1 MLTRPTFRR
10 PAMLSPETAEAIP
23 GEPDPAERNELAHTT
38 ALALVHGAR
47 TTEPAASP
55 EADAAMVRRLVE
67 LVDTEGLDLL
77 VQLWSRSP
85 ADTLPGALWRL
96 YLLREWTRRDPR
108 TIADRYHLG
117 LHQAEVAG
125 VVAGVAGP
133 TGPEE
138 IQSVADAVLHGV
150 FRGDLAVALDRA
162 GAFLRVLAAGS
173 AMDADWVELSD
184 DARATEL
191 TRRAG
196 SLLETA
202 EDLEQAASLWRAGK
216 LD

>member
-1 MLTRPTFRR
+1 MLT
-10 PAMLSPETAEAIP
+10 AEVAEAIP

-38 ALALVHGAR
+38 AAALVHGAR
-47 TTEPAASP
+47 SPDQAGSP

-77 VQLWSRSP
+77 AQLWSRSP

-96 YLLREWTRRDPR
+96 YVLREWTRRDPR
-108 TIADRYHLG
+108 TIAERYHLG
-117 LHQAEVAG
+117 VHRAEVAG
-125 VVAGVAGP
+125 VIAGVAGP
-133 TGPEE
+133 IGPEE
-138 IQSVADAVLHGV
+138 IKAVADAVLHGI

-173 AMDADWVELSD
+173 AMDADWLELSD
-184 DARATEL
+184 DARASEL

-202 EDLEQAASLWRAGK
+202 EDLEQAATLCRAGK